1 MKNLDELFSFE
12 ESDNGY
18 RIKLFKLFN
27 LRDDQSVIEVDIPA
41 EYNGLPVREI
51 GDAAFFMSKFLTRV
65 SIPEGI
71 EKIGNSAF
79 YSCGLREVTLPE
91 SLKELDT
98 EAFMRCSELERV
110 IFRNKDT
117 EFGFGVF
124 EDCPKIA
131 AENVMQSLA
140 RSCDITKPFAAEEVY
155 WSHEV
160 AVDLI
165 WADSALRDDVFELAL
180 KYDSFALFDKE
191 KVFEEIAERNLC
203 RFLPMTENAGWDI
216 SEECLGKL
224 LDIAVD
230 NGFVEITAW
239 LLDYKNRKFGFGKV

>member
-1 MKNLDELFSFE
+1 MKKIDELFCFE

-18 RIKLFKLFN
+18 RIKLFN
-27 LRDDQSVIEVDIPA
+27 YRDDPSVTEVDIPA

-65 SIPEGI
+65 NIPEGI

-79 YSCGLREVTLPE
+79 CSCGLREVTLPE

-98 EAFMRCSELERV
+98 EAFLWCSELERV

-124 EDCPKIA
+124 EGCLKIA
-131 AENVMQSLA
+131 AENIMQGLA
-140 RSCDITKPFAAEEVY
+140 RSCDITKPFATEKFY

-180 KYDSFALFDKE
+180 KYDGFALFDKE
-191 KVFEEIAERNLC
+191 NVFVEIVERNLC
-203 RFLPMTENAGWDI
+203 RFLPLCENAGWSI
-216 SEECLGKL
+216 GKKFLGEL
-224 LDIAVD
+224 LDISLD
-230 NGFVEITAW
+230 NGFTEITAW